1 MKTRLLPIGFIA
13 AVLLIALAAKP
24 KENSVYINGAF
35 DTVST
40 ITTYAPTDNT
50 AEYEEILREADLRL
64 SAFNSESEIY
74 RLNHGDRV
82 QLSQETVDLLCDAVS
97 YTNMLTEYFDISI
110 NPLCELWTAASEA
123 RALPDNVAET
133 LSLVGAECLNIDID
147 TNTAEITKD
156 GASITLGAI
165 AKGDVTDKIV
175 NKMRKNGETSALIN
189 LGGNIYAYGKKDGK
203 TDWKIGLSD
212 PKANDGSYAATL
224 DVSDTAVVTSGSY
237 QRYFELNGEIYHH
250 IIDPETGYP
259 ANSGLLS
266 ATVIGKDAVLCDVLS
281 TAMFVAGAEKA
292 AELAEEFDVDAVL
305 ITENEIYYTGAIAE
319 RITQSNNSYT
329 LKLLK
334 NSGE

>member
-1 MKTRLLPIGFIA
+1 M
-13 AVLLIALAAKP
+13 
-24 KENSVYINGAF
+24 
-35 DTVST
+35 
-40 ITTYAPTDNT
+40 
-50 AEYEEILREADLRL
+50 
-64 SAFNSESEIY
+64 
-74 RLNHGDRV
+74 
-82 QLSQETVDLLCDAVS
+82 
-97 YTNMLTEYFDISI
+97 
-110 NPLCELWTAASEA
+110 
-123 RALPDNVAET
+123 PDNVAET

-175 NKMRKNGETSALIN
+175 NKMRKNGETSALIIF
-189 LGGNIYAYGKKDGK
+189 GGNIYAYGKKDGK
-203 TDWKIGLSD
+203 TDWKIGISD